1 MGCVKRC
8 LRKVLRNS
16 RLTYDELSTV
26 LTEVEST
33 LNSLPLS
40 YLYDELGEALKSSHL
55 LHGDRLSAL
64 FEGIDSDRA

>member
-8 LRKVLRNS
+8 LRKVLGNS
-16 RLTYDELSTV
+16 RLTYDELSTI

-33 LNSLPLS
+33 LNSLPLT
-40 YLYDELGEALKSSHL
+40 YLYVELGEALTSSHL

-64 FEGIDSDRA
+64 FEAIDSDRA